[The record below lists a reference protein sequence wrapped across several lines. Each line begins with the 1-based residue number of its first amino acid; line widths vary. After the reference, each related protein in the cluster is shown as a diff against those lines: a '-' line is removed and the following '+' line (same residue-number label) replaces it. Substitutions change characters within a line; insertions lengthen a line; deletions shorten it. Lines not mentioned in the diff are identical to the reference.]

1 MEAKFYDPSLDDEDI
16 TLNVLGDYNANFD
29 GPQPNELITGVLG
42 ELSSQEIPNS
52 ILTAMDQFIAEQ
64 YLPWGDSIVY

>member
-16 TLNVLGDYNANFD
+16 TLNVLGEYDANFD

-42 ELSSQEIPNS
+42 ELTSQEIPN
-52 ILTAMDQFIAEQ
+52 
-64 YLPWGDSIVY
+64 